1 MSKILILAS
10 YYLGV
15 ATANGI
21 CAKNIAKQLGQNG
34 HEVFV
39 VCYDKEDGEEN
50 VYTVTCPAP
59 ERKRSLI
66 SKIYGRLRATVT
78 PTLNRSLTDEYTAVS
93 LKLCKEKKIDVVVG
107 MFFPFE
113 TAPVMMAVKRQF
125 PEIRTVIY
133 ELDSVGDGIFSG
145 SKYQAL
151 FNHAIER
158 WSSKQYRY
166 ADRVIVMESHEDYW
180 KKTFGKKHGDK
191 LMIADIPVLVEKPLP
206 QVEMSE
212 DEPISF
218 LYGGLIEQAYRSPDH
233 LLAVF
238 EEYSKA
244 EEATLD
250 FFSKGDCEAKIADAA
265 KRVSGIRQ
273 NGYVSEAVLDEA
285 IAKADV
291 LISIGNRFSR
301 SVPSKLITYL
311 SYGKPVVHISLQKDD
326 VCTHYLEQY
335 PLGLVLYAWDPVEE
349 NAKKL
354 EQFTK
359 ENRHKTVGFTEVAA
373 ALDKN
378 NPAYSARLIV
388 NDVI

>member
-1 MSKILILAS
+1 MSKILILSS
-10 YYLGV
+10 YYLGA

-21 CAKNIAKQLGQNG
+21 CAKNIAKQLRQNG

-39 VCYDKEDGEEN
+39 VCYDKGTAEEN

-59 ERKRSLI
+59 EGKKSLI
-66 SKIYGRLRATVT
+66 AKIYGRLRAAVT
-78 PTLNRSLTDEYTAVS
+78 LPLNRSLTDEYADVS
-93 LKLCKEKKIDVVVG
+93 LKLCEEKKIDVVVG

-125 PEIRTVIY
+125 PRIRTVIY

-145 SKYQAL
+145 SKYQVL
-151 FNHAIER
+151 VNHAAER
-158 WSSKQYRY
+158 WSSRQYRY

-180 KKTFGKKHGDK
+180 KKTFGKKHGNK
-191 LMIADIPVLVEKPLP
+191 LMLADIPVLMEKPLP
-206 QVEMSE
+206 QVDKSE
-212 DEPISF
+212 EKPISF
-218 LYGGLIEQAYRSPDH
+218 LYGGLIEQTYRSPDH
-233 LLAVF
+233 LLTVF
-238 EEYSKA
+238 EEYSKT
-244 EEATLD
+244 EEATID
-250 FFSKGDCEAKIADAA
+250 FFSKGDCEAKIAEAA

-273 NGYVSEAVLDEA
+273 NGYVPEEVLKEA

-291 LISIGNRFSR
+291 LVSIGNRFSR

-326 VCTHYLEQY
+326 VCAHYLEQY
-335 PLGLVLYAWDPVEE
+335 PLGLVLYAWDSVEE

-354 EQFTK
+354 RQFTK
-359 ENRHKTVGFTEVAA
+359 ENRHKAVGFAEVAA
-373 ALDKN
+373 ALVKN

-388 NDVI
+388 NDVV

>member
-1 MSKILILAS
+1 MSKFLILSS
-10 YYLGV
+10 YYLGA

-21 CAKNIAKQLGQNG
+21 CARNIAGQLRQNG

-39 VCYDKEDGEEN
+39 VCYDKGEAEDN
-50 VYTVTCPAP
+50 VFTVACPAP

-66 SKIYGRLRATVT
+66 AKIYGRLRAIVT
-78 PTLNRSLTDEYTAVS
+78 PRLNRGLTDEYTALS
-93 LKLCKEKKIDVVVG
+93 LKLCEEKKIDVVVG

-125 PEIRTVIY
+125 PKIRTVIY
-133 ELDSVGDGIFSG
+133 ELDSVGDGVFFG

-151 FNHAIER
+151 VNHAIER

-191 LMIADIPVLVEKPLP
+191 LMLADIPVLVEKPLP
-206 QVEMSE
+206 QVDKSGE
-212 DEPISF
+212 EPISF

-238 EEYSKA
+238 REYSKA
-244 EEATLD
+244 DEATLD
-250 FFSKGDCEAKIADAA
+250 FFSKGDCEAKIAETA
-265 KRVSGIRQ
+265 KRVPGIRQ
-273 NGYVSEAVLDEA
+273 NGYVPESVLNEA

-291 LISIGNRFSR
+291 LVSIGNRFSR
-301 SVPSKLITYL
+301 SVPSKLITYF

-326 VCTHYLEQY
+326 VCAHYIEQY
-335 PLGLVLYAWDPVEE
+335 PLGLLLCAWEPIEE

-359 ENRHKTVGFTEVAA
+359 ENRRKTVGFAEVAS
-373 ALDKN
+373 ALVKN

>member
-1 MSKILILAS
+1 MSKILILSS
-10 YYLGV
+10 YYLGA

-21 CAKNIAKQLGQNG
+21 CAKNIAEQLKRNG

-39 VCYDKEDGEEN
+39 ICYDKGKAEEN
-50 VYTVTCPAP
+50 VYTVATPVFK
-59 ERKRSLI
+59 RKKTLVA
-66 SKIYGRLRATVT
+66 KVYNRLKAIVT
-78 PTLNRSLTDEYTAVS
+78 PTLNRSLADEYTAMS
-93 LKLCKEKKIDVVVG
+93 LKICKEKNIDVVVG

-113 TAPVMMAVKRQF
+113 TVLAIMAVKKQF
-125 PEIRTVIY
+125 PRIRTVIY

-145 SKYQAL
+145 SKYQVAV
-151 FNHAIER
+151 NRAIER
-158 WSSKQYRY
+158 WNHKQYDY
-166 ADRVIVMESHEDYW
+166 ADSVIVMESHEDYW
-180 KKTFGKKHGDK
+180 KNTFGKKHGDK

-206 QVEMSE
+206 QVDKSAE
-212 DEPISF
+212 EPTSF

-238 EEYSKA
+238 EEYIKA

-250 FFSKGDCEAKIADAA
+250 FFSKGDCEAKIAEMA
-265 KRVSGIRQ
+265 KRVPGIRQ
-273 NGYVSEAVLDEA
+273 HGYVSEAVLNEA
-285 IAKADV
+285 IAKTDV
-291 LISIGNRFSR
+291 LVSIGNRVSR

-311 SYGKPVVHISLQKDD
+311 SYGKPVVHISLQKGD

-335 PLGLVLYAWDPVEE
+335 PLGLVLYAWDSVEE

-354 EQFTK
+354 EQFAK
-359 ENRHKTVGFTEVAA
+359 ENRHKTVGFTETAT
-373 ALDKN
+373 ALIKN

>member
-1 MSKILILAS
+1 MSKILIMSS
-10 YYLGV
+10 YYLGA

-21 CAKNIAKQLGQNG
+21 CAKNIAKQLKQNG

-39 VCYDKEDGEEN
+39 VCYDKGEAEDN
-50 VYTVTCPAP
+50 VYTVTCPDP
-59 ERKRSLI
+59 ERKRSLVA
-66 SKIYGRLRATVT
+66 KVYGRLQATVT
-78 PTLNRSLTDEYTAVS
+78 PTLNRSLTDEYTAMS

-113 TAPVMMAVKRQF
+113 TVPVMMAVKKQF

-145 SKYQAL
+145 SQYQAL
-151 FNHAIER
+151 VNHAIDR
-158 WSSKQYRY
+158 WSSRQYRY

-191 LMIADIPVLVEKPLP
+191 LMLADIPVLVEKPLP
-206 QVEMSE
+206 QVDKSVE
-212 DEPISF
+212 EPISF

-244 EEATLD
+244 EPATLD
-250 FFSKGDCEAKIADAA
+250 FFSKGDCEAKIAETA

-273 NGYVSEAVLDEA
+273 NGYVPEAVLDEA

-291 LISIGNRFSR
+291 LVSIGNRFSR
-301 SVPSKLITYL
+301 SVPSKLLTYL

-326 VCTHYLEQY
+326 VCAHYLEQY
-335 PLGLVLYAWDPVEE
+335 PLGLVLYAWDFVEE

-359 ENRHKTVGFTEVAA
+359 ENRHKTVGFTEVAT
-373 ALDKN
+373 ALVKN
-378 NPAYSARLIV
+378 NPAYSARLII